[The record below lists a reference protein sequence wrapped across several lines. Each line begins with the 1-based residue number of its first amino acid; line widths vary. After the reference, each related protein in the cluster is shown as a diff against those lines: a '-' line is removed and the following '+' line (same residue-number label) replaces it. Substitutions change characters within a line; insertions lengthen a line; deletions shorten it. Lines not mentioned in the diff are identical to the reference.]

1 MVKDLLGTIRP
12 FYDLG
17 DWQGVV
23 NTIDISAI
31 DEINDPSVLLL
42 VAQSYRF
49 LGLPELG
56 VPAYAKCLDLSPG
69 DLLLRLTVV
78 DVLLSLQEWGLAN
91 ELLIVDDWPSDCLP
105 QVLIARARCQA
116 QLDSAE
122 KAELQLLELQNYEG
136 IDFFWLGVAFT
147 EVNLKLGN
155 IPLAQSCLEKLNDV
169 RPNSEEHALLQLDLL
184 SAQWVQDDIKLI
196 LDELM
201 DVFSANRR
209 VVNRICQTYV
219 RFVKFDEAY
228 ATYKLAFKHFS
239 FEGHLAEGFLQ
250 LLVSMSRLDELRKAI
265 AQDPLIIPPVELRLL
280 EAECLLNCDLDGEAA
295 QLISEL
301 PESLVSLY
309 LLADLRHRQG
319 DWESALE
326 CRRRMYFGDPSSPDC
341 QFDYASALLSSFCW
355 REAWPLYESR
365 FYRKSS
371 VHVTPAGI
379 RPLNQFISPRNRKVL
394 VFGEQGLGD
403 TVMMASMLQQAIH
416 ESASCSV
423 FVQPRLEKWFAE
435 VFVGASVVSRIDA
448 AKFEGMDSCYGIG
461 SLGQFYRNSSDQFP
475 GNPYLQISDQAV
487 LDAWRLKLQ
496 SLGPGLKIGV
506 AWRGG
511 RGVAA
516 KRRSLDLVE
525 LLPLLDVAQDAV
537 WVNLQYSHSDSQ
549 AELQCVKS
557 DHGWTIH
564 QFEGIAQDMYQT
576 AALTQVLDLVITVQ
590 QTALHVAGAVGAKA
604 LVLLPL
610 APEWRYGCSGSS
622 MPWYNSV
629 ELFRQDQAG
638 DWNRPITEVKQRLAA
653 LTEARHGHNGVG

>member
-1 MVKDLLGTIRP
+1 MAENLLSTIRP
-12 FYDLG
+12 FYDRG

-31 DEINDPSVLLL
+31 DGINDPIALLL
-42 VAQSYRF
+42 IAQSYQF

-56 VPAYAKCLDLSPG
+56 VPAYAKCLDLSPA

-78 DVLLSLQEWGLAN
+78 EVLLSLQEWGLAN
-91 ELLIVDDWPSDCLP
+91 ELLAIDDWPSDCLP

-116 QLDSAE
+116 QLDSAQN
-122 KAELQLLELQNYEG
+122 AELQLLELQDYEG
-136 IDFFWLGVAFT
+136 IDFFWLGVALT

-155 IPLAQSCLEKLNDV
+155 IPLAESCLERLNDL
-169 RPNSEEHALLQLDLL
+169 RPDTEEHALLQLDLL
-184 SAQWVQDDIKLI
+184 TVQWVQDDITPI
-196 LDELM
+196 LKKITAA
-201 DVFSANRR
+201 FSGNRR
-209 VVNRICQTYV
+209 VVARVCQVYI
-219 RFVKFDEAY
+219 RFSKYNDAY
-228 ATYKLAFKHFS
+228 ADYKDAFKRFS
-239 FEGHLAEGFLQ
+239 FEGRLAEGFLQ
-250 LLVSMSRLDELRKAI
+250 LLVSMSRLDELRESI
-265 AQDPLIIPPVELRLL
+265 SQDPLVIPPIDLRLL
-280 EAECLLNCDLDGEAA
+280 EAECLLNCNRDDEAIRLLA
-295 QLISEL
+295 EL
-301 PESLVSLY
+301 PESQVSLY
-309 LLADLRHRQG
+309 LLAETQSRQG
-319 DWESALE
+319 DCLSALE
-326 CRRRMYFGDPSSPDC
+326 CYRRLYLSDPSSPDC
-341 QFDYASALLSSFCW
+341 QFNYASALLSSFSW
-355 REAWPLYESR
+355 SEAWPLYESR
-365 FYRKSS
+365 FHRKSS
-371 VHVTPAGI
+371 VHVAPAGI
-379 RPLNQFISPRNRKVL
+379 RPLNQSISPRNRKIL

-403 TVMMASMLQQAIH
+403 TVMMASMLQQAID
-416 ESASCSV
+416 EAASCSV

-435 VFVGASVVSRIDA
+435 AFPRASVMSRIDA
-448 AKFEGMDSCYGIG
+448 AKFEAMDSCYGIG

-537 WVNLQYSHSDSQ
+537 WVSLQYSHSDSQ
-549 AELQCVKS
+549 AELQYVKS
-557 DHGWTIH
+557 DHDWTIH

-610 APEWRYGCSGSS
+610 APEWRYGASGSS
-622 MPWYNSV
+622 MPWYSSV